1 MKQLIALWS
10 YQAAEIELEDL
21 ERSLKNTDTRKRLV
35 RQQQLFKKN
44 QTHLRQIE
52 QELVLTQN
60 ALGEITA
67 HVDSLR
73 RQMREKQEEIQE
85 IEGYDLDDLFSDDVH
100 ELTKECEAI
109 RGALE
114 ASKGK
119 LSAIMKKLIS
129 SETDIT
135 ETLVKMSRAKK
146 SFDEL
151 KLLHSQELAAGKGDL
166 ELKQQ
171 QVHAAARNVPADL
184 LNQYR
189 KIKQHRANPV
199 AHLVNKR
206 CQGCNMEVPSG
217 VLQEIRNGDHVVV
230 CENCGRILL
239 SVDEEGKP

>member
-1 MKQLIALWS
+1 MKQLEALWA
-10 YQAAEIELEDL
+10 YQAAEIELEKL
-21 ERSLKNTDTRKRLV
+21 EQALKNTDTRKRLI

-60 ALGEITA
+60 ALGEISA
-67 HVDSLR
+67 QVEALR
-73 RQMREKQEEIQE
+73 RQMQEKQVEIQE
-85 IEGYDLDDLFSDDVH
+85 IEEYDLDDLFADDVH
-100 ELTKECEAI
+100 ELTKECETI
-109 RGALE
+109 RTSLE
-114 ASKGK
+114 ASKRK
-119 LSAIMKKLIS
+119 LSDIMKRLEG

-151 KLLHSQELAAGKGDL
+151 KELHAGELEAGKGDL
-166 ELKQQ
+166 DQKKQE
-171 QVHAAARNVPADL
+171 VHAAAKRVPGAL
-184 LNQYR
+184 LAQY
-189 KIKQHRANPV
+189 KEIKQHRANPV

-217 VLQEIRNGDHVVV
+217 VLQEIRSGDRVVV

-239 SVDEEGKP
+239 TIEEEGRT